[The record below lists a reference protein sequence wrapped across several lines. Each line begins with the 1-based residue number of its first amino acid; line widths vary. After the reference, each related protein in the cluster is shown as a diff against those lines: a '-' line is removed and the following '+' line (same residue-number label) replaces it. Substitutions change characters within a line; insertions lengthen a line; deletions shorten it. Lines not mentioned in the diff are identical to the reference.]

1 MVIWSKPARDDL
13 KAVFDYIKKDSH
25 YYAEK
30 VANDFIEKSESLEK
44 FPVRGRIVPEI
55 NERNVREIFVYS
67 YRMIYEI
74 SDDKI
79 YILTI
84 VHFSQDFN
92 KERFLNHI
100 NEHD

>member
-1 MVIWSKPARDDL
+1 VVIWSKPARDDL
-13 KAVFDYIKKDSH
+13 KAIFDYIKKDSR

-30 VANDFIEKSESLEK
+30 VINDFIEKSESLK
-44 FPVRGRIVPEI
+44 QFPVRGRIVPEI
-55 NERNVREIFVYS
+55 KEDNIREIFVYS

-84 VHFSQDFN
+84 VHFSQYFN
-92 KERFLNHI
+92 KERFLKHI
-100 NEHD
+100 NEYD